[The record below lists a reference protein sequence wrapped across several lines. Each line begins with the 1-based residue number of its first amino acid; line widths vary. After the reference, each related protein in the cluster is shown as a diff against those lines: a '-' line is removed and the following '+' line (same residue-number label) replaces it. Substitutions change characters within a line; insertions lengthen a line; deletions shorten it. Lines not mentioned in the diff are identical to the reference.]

1 MVPRSWWAASW
12 VTGWWGKG
20 AAWGSASLLGRW
32 RDEVAAGW
40 VALLLLGLPF
50 LSNDQLGLLLTGGVA
65 LGLGLWLMEPPAG
78 LWERQWRTG

>member
-1 MVPRSWWAASW
+1 MLL
-12 VTGWWGKG
+12 GC
-20 AAWGSASLLGRW
+20 ASLLGRW

-65 LGLGLWLMEPPAG
+65 LGLGLWLVEPLRG
-78 LWERQWRTG
+78 YGERRWCTG